1 MNEKKKATLAAPDNS
16 DCKDT
21 QKNDCGAKSDL
32 VSKEL
37 NDFDKGLDT
46 DEAKELE
53 KLRIRNSDEIP
64 DPEPIIERDGMQI
77 FSKGDFS
84 ILSGLPKSGKTFL
97 CLAIAAAFF
106 KDGGYLGFDF
116 VGEKGTML
124 WIDTEQGKN
133 RAAQN
138 GRRLNKIL
146 GLPEKEN
153 VDNFI
158 LLDFRELNC
167 DDRKT
172 QFQNAI
178 VIYKP
183 KFVILDGL
191 ADLIDDPNDQAKSND
206 VVSLLM
212 QLSSQYNTHILAVVH
227 YNSNNLNKAR
237 GHLGSEAERK
247 CETAILCKAEE
258 GITNCSY
265 TYSRNKQAQ
274 NFSFQIID
282 EIPTLC
288 EYSPKSTNKA
298 KELENLFSDLLTNE
312 PKTKYSDLVF
322 SIQRKI
328 GVTDRTAKS
337 RIGEAIKMKI
347 IAKDG
352 NGLHYL
358 LPKQEGLF

>member
-1 MNEKKKATLAAPDNS
+1 MNEKKKATLAAPDNL

-178 VIYKP
+178 EIYKP

-212 QLSSQYNTHILAVVH
+212 QLSSQYNNHILAVVH

-274 NFSFQIID
+274 NFSFQIIE

-288 EYSPKSTNKA
+288 EYIPEMPKKH
-298 KELENLFSDLLTNE
+298 KELESLFSDLLADK
-312 PKTKYSDLVF
+312 PKTRYMDLV
-322 SIQRKI
+322 SLVQSETGQTERAAKYKI
-328 GVTDRTAKS
+328 KDACEKGVL
-337 RIGEAIKMKI
+337 IKEGKGI
-347 IAKDG
+347 Y
-352 NGLHYL
+352 YL
-358 LPKQEGLF
+358 PPKQEAPF